1 MANKQDDA
9 QNLSQ
14 EREQISVTLANNFIS
29 NATLGEALMQV
40 PLNNV
45 IELVQKKALE
55 QAKAKVEE
63 MDDDQIR
70 QIIVNAQQAQQAQQA
85 QEAQQNS
92 EVSEEQKETASV

>member
-9 QNLSQ
+9 QNLFK

-55 QAKAKVEE
+55 QAKAKIKE
-63 MDDDQIR
+63 MNDDQIR
-70 QIIVNAQQAQQAQQA
+70 EIIANSQAAQQAAQ
-85 QEAQQNS
+85 NK
-92 EVSEEQKETASV
+92 VDETATEALEREEVNA

>member
-55 QAKAKVEE
+55 QAKAKIKE
-63 MDDDQIR
+63 MNDDQIR
-70 QIIVNAQQAQQAQQA
+70 EIIANSQAAQQAAQ
-85 QEAQQNS
+85 NK
-92 EVSEEQKETASV
+92 VDETATEALEREEVNA

>member
-1 MANKQDDA
+1 MANKKDDA

-14 EREQISVTLANNFIS
+14 EREQISETLANNFIS

-70 QIIVNAQQAQQAQQA
+70 QIIVNAQEAQQS
-85 QEAQQNS
+85 QQNS

>member
-1 MANKQDDA
+1 MANKKDDA

-70 QIIVNAQQAQQAQQA
+70 QIIVNAQEAQQAQQ
-85 QEAQQNS
+85 AQQNS

>member
-1 MANKQDDA
+1 MANKKDDA

-63 MDDDQIR
+63 MNDDQIR
-70 QIIVNAQQAQQAQQA
+70 EIIVNSQKAQQAAQNQVDETA
-85 QEAQQNS
+85 TEAL
-92 EVSEEQKETASV
+92 ESEEVNA

>member
-9 QNLSQ
+9 QNLFK

-70 QIIVNAQQAQQAQQA
+70 QIIVNAQEAQQ
-85 QEAQQNS
+85 AQQNS
-92 EVSEEQKETASV
+92 EVSEEQKETANV

>member
-1 MANKQDDA
+1 MANKKDDA

-70 QIIVNAQQAQQAQQA
+70 QIIVNAQQAQQAQ
-85 QEAQQNS
+85 EAQQNS

>member
-1 MANKQDDA
+1 MANKKDDA

-70 QIIVNAQQAQQAQQA
+70 QIIVNAQEAQQ
-85 QEAQQNS
+85 AQQNS

>member
-1 MANKQDDA
+1 MANTQDDA

-55 QAKAKVEE
+55 QAKTKVEE

-70 QIIVNAQQAQQAQQA
+70 QIIVNAQEAQQ
-85 QEAQQNS
+85 AQQNS

>member
-1 MANKQDDA
+1 MANKKDDA

-70 QIIVNAQQAQQAQQA
+70 QIIVNAQEAQQS
-85 QEAQQNS
+85 QQNS

>member
-55 QAKAKVEE
+55 QAKSKIEE
-63 MDDDQIR
+63 MNDDQIR
-70 QIIVNAQQAQQAQQA
+70 EIIANSQAAQQAAQNQ
-85 QEAQQNS
+85 
-92 EVSEEQKETASV
+92 VDETATEAIEGEKVNA

>member
-1 MANKQDDA
+1 MANTQDDA

-14 EREQISVTLANNFIS
+14 EREQISVTQANNFIS

-55 QAKAKVEE
+55 QAKAKIKE
-63 MDDDQIR
+63 MNDDQIR
-70 QIIVNAQQAQQAQQA
+70 EIIANSQAAQQAAQ
-85 QEAQQNS
+85 NK
-92 EVSEEQKETASV
+92 VDETATEALEREEVNA

>member
-1 MANKQDDA
+1 MANTQDDA

-63 MDDDQIR
+63 MNDDQIR
-70 QIIVNAQQAQQAQQA
+70 EIIANSQAAQQAAQ
-85 QEAQQNS
+85 NK
-92 EVSEEQKETASV
+92 VDETATEALEREEVNA